1 MHCGSSWTNVSD
13 SLTLLQGSI
22 LSSASKDLELAS
34 QSPAYRTF
42 FKDVTYAPFVQ
53 SILADIILGPRPSPG
68 GDTQTTGSLIVCVPR
83 PGLLTYN
90 LDGVKRD
97 QYNECARNPQIA
109 AVGLIGAGI
118 IALCP
123 HFWTLAQVPTKPN
136 CLYVNSRKN
145 EFSRSLNGA
154 RAARAFLDYQV
165 YALMSELTFFNLYAV
180 SQSLLDIQGVNEC
193 VALSAKESSENA
205 RNYDYY
211 VASESPF
218 CSRHQIEPTQPSHY

>member
-1 MHCGSSWTNVSD
+1 MHCGSAWTNVSD

-22 LSSASKDLELAS
+22 VPSALKDLRLAS
-34 QSPAYRTF
+34 PSPAYRTF
-42 FKDVTYAPFVQ
+42 FKDVKYAPFVQ
-53 SILADIILGPRPSPG
+53 SILRDIIIGPRPSPG
-68 GDTQTTGSLIVCVPR
+68 GNMQVTGLLIVCVPR

-109 AVGLIGAGI
+109 AVGLVGAEI

-145 EFSRSLNGA
+145 EFSRSLSGA
-154 RAARAFLDYQV
+154 RAERAFLDYQV
-165 YALMSELTFFNLYAV
+165 YALMSEITFLNLYAV

-193 VALSAKESSENA
+193 VALSARESSENA

-218 CSRHQIEPTQPSHY
+218 CSRQQKEPTQPSH